1 MLSHK
6 NGVSNTVS
14 PATIVECKP
23 KLDFSK
29 PTISF
34 GSYALVYTQTTNDMK
49 TRSVPGIALRA
60 SNNAGGHY
68 FMNLYSRK
76 GIHGYKL
83 IATPTPIVV

>member
-1 MLSHK
+1 ME
-6 NGVSNTVS
+6 G
-14 PATIVECKP
+14 KP

-68 FMNLYSRK
+68 FMSLW
-76 GIHGYKL
+76 IHGYKWEEF
-83 IATPTPIVV
+83 PVDDYVVERVESLAE